1 MCRTCLNAFFHSY
14 MQLFN
19 IIHSLAGLSIIG
31 FGVYMIVKAPADIS
45 YGIVALGGVVFLAG
59 IIGWFGVGHKDRC
72 LLKIY
77 DVLMALLCLVQ
88 ATLCILLVANKEL
101 VIGNIPTS
109 DNDKYNEI
117 KDWIEDNITIFIFIE
132 AALAGAELLLVI
144 FSCCYS
150 GGFKKTQRYN
160 SMDGPMIEEVPYQPM
175 SYERTER
182 QKKNDAIRAK
192 YNLPTRV

>member
-1 MCRTCLNAFFHSY
+1 

-59 IIGWFGVGHKDRC
+59 IIGWFGVGQKDRC

-77 DVLMALLCLVQ
+77 DVLMTLLCLVQ
-88 ATLCILLVANKEL
+88 ATLCILLVADKQL

-109 DNDKYNEI
+109 DNDRYNKI
-117 KDWIEDNITIFIFIE
+117 KNWIENNITIFIIIE

-144 FSCCYS
+144 FSCCYA
-150 GGFKKTQRYN
+150 GDIKKTRRYN
-160 SMDGPMIEEVPYQPM
+160 DGPMIEEVPYQPM

-182 QKKNDAIRAK
+182 QKKHDAIRAK
-192 YNLPTRV
+192 YSLPTGI